1 MALWEALYGRRPFSG
16 ATYAKV
22 MDNVTNGRRARIDA
36 RDPQTRRVPSWLRSV
51 CQRGIAVEPE
61 RRYRSM
67 EELLAALSHGR
78 ARARTRRWLAG
89 AAAVALAGASG
100 LAYQAYDR
108 ATRVAACEDEGGL
121 CVDSGDA
128 TFTDGKQST
137 SKDRK
142 KRSKK
147 TAGTLSVSIDGGRGS
162 VFLNGR
168 FVGTA
173 PVSGVELPSGKND
186 IHVRDGAT
194 VLANGLLDVPKG
206 AAVSVTVRHD

>member
-1 MALWEALYGRRPFSG
+1 MSKLPLIVLALGLG
-16 ATYAKV
+16 
-22 MDNVTNGRRARIDA
+22 VTLGVSTPGSA
-36 RDPQTRRVPSWLRSV
+36 S
-51 CQRGIAVEPE
+51 
-61 RRYRSM
+61 
-67 EELLAALSHGR
+67 
-78 ARARTRRWLAG
+78 
-89 AAAVALAGASG
+89 AAA
-100 LAYQAYDR
+100 
-108 ATRVAACEDEGGL
+108 TAACEDEGGL